1 MVYFKINSKSLT
13 RNPTAIE
20 HGKQII
26 QNSDRTIDGTLAV
39 DIIAV
44 KNKITV
50 TWSYMTGADFNKLTA
65 ELNQPSFQTIEC
77 YDANNILRT
86 FTVSL
91 SDLTYSPH
99 YFSPTLGL
107 IWKDVRATFI
117 EV

>member
-13 RNPTAIE
+13 KNPTAIE

-50 TWSYMTGADFNKLTA
+50 TWSYMTEADFNKLTA
-65 ELNQPSFQTIEC
+65 ELNQSSFPTVEC
-77 YDANNILRT
+77 YDANNLLRT
-86 FTVSL
+86 FTVIL

-99 YFSPTLGL
+99 YFSPTQGL

>member
-13 RNPTAIE
+13 KNPTAIE

-50 TWSYMTGADFNKLTA
+50 AWSYMSGADFYKLTA
-65 ELNQPSFQTIEC
+65 ELNQNSLPTIEC
-77 YDANNILRT
+77 YDVNNVLKT

-99 YFSPTLGL
+99 YFSPTQGL